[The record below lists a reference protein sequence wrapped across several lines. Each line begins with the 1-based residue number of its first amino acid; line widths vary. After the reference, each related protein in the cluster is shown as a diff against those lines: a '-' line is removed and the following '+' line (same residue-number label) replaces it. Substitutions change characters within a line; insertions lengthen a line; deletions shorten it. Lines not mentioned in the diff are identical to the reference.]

1 MIQTYLPGD
10 HGSKKLTDI
19 ILEILIHQEN
29 YPYTYPKYNGVIM
42 NYDYKQT
49 ELINGNTWANDF
61 YEAQWDFGFGLS
73 YTTFEYSNLE
83 IDKKSMSSNDKLTIS
98 IDVEN
103 IGDVSGKEV
112 VQLYL
117 QDHYESITPS
127 FEKAVRYCKIKLEP
141 SQKQKVT
148 FTLDKNDLEFCY
160 RKQMDFRRSTF
171 SVKINN
177 LSEDFYFKN

>member
-1 MIQTYLPGD
+1 M
-10 HGSKKLTDI
+10 TDI
-19 ILEILIHQEN
+19 ILGDINPSGKL
-29 YPYTYPKYNGVIM
+29 PYTYPKYNGVIM

-103 IGDVSGKEV
+103 IGDISGKSCSIIPSRS
-112 VQLYL
+112 LR
-117 QDHYESITPS
+117 SITRAL
-127 FEKAVRYCKIKLEP
+127 KKLVRYCKIQLEP

-148 FTLDKNDLEFCY
+148 FTLDKKDLEFY
-160 RKQMDFRRSTF
+160 GVENKWISEEGTF

>member
-1 MIQTYLPGD
+1 
-10 HGSKKLTDI
+10 
-19 ILEILIHQEN
+19 
-29 YPYTYPKYNGVIM
+29 M

-49 ELINGNTWANDF
+49 ELINGKYLANDF

-98 IDVEN
+98 IGVEN

-117 QDHYESITPS
+117 QDHCHLLLQR
-127 FEKAVRYCKIKLEP
+127 FEKKHVRYCKNSIRTL
-141 SQKQKVT
+141 SKQKVT
-148 FTLDKNDLEFCY
+148 FTLDKKDLEFY
-160 RKQMDFRRSTF
+160 GIEDKWISEEGIF
-171 SVKINN
+171 SVKINY